1 MSRKD
6 VKQNFGNSIRIEE
19 ESKQIINVHP
29 IPVEKKCAKKVKDY
43 SKKEDRSPLPYQSKL
58 LAQIEDNNIEN
69 ETPCSLALKILKV
82 RRNSKEGLQVK
93 NMLNITDFNMSG
105 DDSEESEDAY
115 EHLARATEEESKHDD
130 N

>member
-6 VKQNFGNSIRIEE
+6 VNQNFGNSIKIEE
-19 ESKQIINVHP
+19 ESKQIINVVP

-58 LAQIEDNNIEN
+58 LAQIEDNNIET

-93 NMLNITDFNMSG
+93 NMLNIADFNMSG
-105 DDSEESEDAY
+105 DDSEESEDAD